1 MMLNL
6 ENISF
11 SYDNLEILNNFNESI
26 SKNKTTVILG
36 PSGCGK
42 TTLLNLISGSITPK
56 SGEITCKTDPT
67 ISYIYQEP
75 RLMPWKTVEQNIIF
89 VLDKLNPKE
98 RELRCNHYL
107 QELEMTDFKNY
118 YPHQLSGGMKQR
130 CSIARA
136 FAYPS
141 DLMLLDE
148 PFKGLDISLK
158 YNLIKLFNRINNR
171 DNRTSIF
178 VTHDIQEAILIGD
191 EILVLSRSPVK
202 IINKYINKVPPAQ
215 RIPGEKNLLGLEK
228 SLYSDL
234 LSNRT

>member
-1 MMLNL
+1 MLNM
-6 ENISF
+6 NNVSF
-11 SYDNLEILNNFNESI
+11 SYNNLKILDSFSTDI
-26 SKNKTTVILG
+26 SKNRVTVILG

-42 TTLLNLISGSITPK
+42 TTLLNLISGLIKPNSGAITNQF
-56 SGEITCKTDPT
+56 SQS
-67 ISYIYQEP
+67 ISYIFQEP
-75 RLMPWKTVEQNIIF
+75 RLMSWKTVEQNILF
-89 VLDKLNPKE
+89 VLDSLDPKE
-98 RELRCNHYL
+98 RILRCTHYL
-107 QELEMTDFKNY
+107 DVLEMTDFRNY

-158 YNLIKLFNRINNR
+158 FNLIKLFNKISKT
-171 DNRTSIF
+171 DHRTSIF

-191 EILVLSRSPVK
+191 EIVVLSKSPVTIK
-202 IINKYINKVPPAQ
+202 NKYINKVPPED
-215 RIPGEKNLLGLEK
+215 RIPGDKDLLELEK

-234 LSNRT
+234 LSYRT